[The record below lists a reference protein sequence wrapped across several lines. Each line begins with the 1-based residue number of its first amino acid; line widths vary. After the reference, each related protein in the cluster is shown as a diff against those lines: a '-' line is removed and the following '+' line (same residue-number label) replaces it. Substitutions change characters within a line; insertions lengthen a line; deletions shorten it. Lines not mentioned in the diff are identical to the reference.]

1 MGEMEKV
8 GEKRGAKVDGD
19 KRRIRVR
26 RQRNKKTTRKRGERA
41 ALYVCLSEDGRL
53 FFGVQSC
60 APNFVNSNSN
70 ETRV

>member
-19 KRRIRVR
+19 KRRIRER

-41 ALYVCLSEDGRL
+41 ALYVRLREDGRL
-53 FFGVQSC
+53 FFASTKLRSKFYEFEQ
-60 APNFVNSNSN
+60 
-70 ETRV
+70 